1 MQPLVIAVILNTNRR
16 EDTLDALDSLQRNDY
31 PNHRDI
37 VLDNGSRDG
46 SVESIQSVFPRT
58 QIIELKKNLGYAG
71 NNNIGIQAALEQGA
85 DWVLVLNEDTILAP
99 DCLSRLVDTSEA
111 DPRIGILGPMVY
123 HHSDPAVIQSAGGR
137 MGDDWQAWHLGQNEQ
152 DTGQFGAPH
161 VVEWISGCA
170 MMVRRAL
177 IEQVGALDERFFY
190 YFEETEW
197 CLRAREQGWLIMHVP
212 QAKIWHKGV
221 QVNYQPSPNV
231 TYYSTRNR
239 FLMLSKH
246 NAPARAWA
254 IAWLQTLRTL
264 TSWSI
269 RPKWRLLREH
279 RQAMWQGTL
288 DFLNQRWGMRG

>member
-16 EDTLDALDSLQRNDY
+16 EDTLDVLDSLQRNDY

-37 VLDNGSRDG
+37 VLDNGSRDS
-46 SVESIQSVFPRT
+46 SVEAIQSAFPRT
-58 QIIELKKNLGYAG
+58 QVIELKKNLGYAG

-123 HHSDPAVIQSAGGR
+123 HHNDPAVIQSAGGR

-170 MMVRRAL
+170 MMVRRSL